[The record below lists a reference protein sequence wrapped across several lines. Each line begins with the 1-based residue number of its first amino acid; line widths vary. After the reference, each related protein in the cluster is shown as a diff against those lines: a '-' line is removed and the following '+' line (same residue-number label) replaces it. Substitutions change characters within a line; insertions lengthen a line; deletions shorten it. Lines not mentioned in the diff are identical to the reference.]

1 MKCKNYTIFFNDWT
15 ALQSLV
21 NNEKY
26 SQVLVIVDE
35 NTEKYCLPIFSEY
48 IKTPFSTI
56 QITSGEQHKTIA
68 TCQYIWDRMIQLG
81 ADRHSL
87 CVNLGGGVIGD
98 MGGFTAATFMR
109 GMDFIQ
115 LPTTLLSLVDASVGG
130 KLGIDFHEYKN
141 LVGII
146 KDPNGVFIFPEFLK
160 TLPKDQIRSGF
171 AEVIKHGLIADAPIF
186 EELSQ
191 LSSLDEV
198 DWTPIIEASVAIK
211 RSVVEDDPLE
221 RGHRKILNFGH
232 TLGHAIESICL
243 SSDQPLLH
251 GDAIAIGMIMETH
264 LSYAKGYVSIEA
276 CDRVKTS
283 ILKIFGHHPDRIPT
297 YEEIFPVMLHDK
309 KNKGGSIKFSL
320 LKKIGTA
327 NINQEVTPKHI
338 QDAIEYYCK
347 R

>member
-1 MKCKNYTIFFNDWT
+1 MKCKNYTIYFNDWA
-15 ALQSLV
+15 ALEAVIDDS
-21 NNEKY
+21 KY

-35 NTEKYCLPIFSEY
+35 NTDKYCLPIFSEH
-48 IKTPFSTI
+48 IKTPFSI
-56 QITSGEQHKTIA
+56 IRIASGEQHKTIA
-68 TCQYIWDRMIQLG
+68 TCQDIWSRMIELG

-115 LPTTLLSLVDASVGG
+115 LPTTLLSQVDASVGG

-146 KDPNGVFIFPEFLK
+146 KDPNGVFIFPEFLN

-186 EELSQ
+186 EELSR
-191 LSSLDEV
+191 LSSLDAV
-198 DWTPIIEASVAIK
+198 DWTPIIEASVSIK
-211 RSVVEDDPLE
+211 KFVVEQDPLE

-243 SSDQPLLH
+243 SSANPLLH
-251 GDAIAIGMIMETH
+251 GEAIAIGMVMETH
-264 LSYAKGYVSIEA
+264 LSYAKGYVSLEA
-276 CDRVKTS
+276 CDKVKAS
-283 ILKIFGHHPDRIPT
+283 ILQTFGHHPDRIPT
-297 YEEIFPVMLHDK
+297 YEDILPVMLHDK

-320 LKKIGTA
+320 LEAIGTA
-327 NINQEVTPKHI
+327 NINQEVTPNQI
-338 QDAIEYYCK
+338 QEAIQYYLE
-347 R
+347 